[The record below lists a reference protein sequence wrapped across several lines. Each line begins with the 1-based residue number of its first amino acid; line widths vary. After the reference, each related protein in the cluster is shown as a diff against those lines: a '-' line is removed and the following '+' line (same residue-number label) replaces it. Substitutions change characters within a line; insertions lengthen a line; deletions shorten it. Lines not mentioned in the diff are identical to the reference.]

1 MFQQESISV
10 PILGLIENMAY
21 FRAEDSEDKHYIF
34 GEAGVKYLSEDL
46 SINFL
51 GEIPIFQSLREA
63 SDFGRPGS
71 LQESTDVSN
80 IFEEISKNMV
90 EQLLI
95 RNKELPPTKI
105 VEITNLVGCS
115 AIKK

>member
-1 MFQQESISV
+1 MKTWH
-10 PILGLIENMAY
+10 ILKLD
-21 FRAEDSEDKHYIF
+21 DSETKHYIF
-34 GEAGVKYLSEDL
+34 GEAGVKYLSKDL
-46 SINFL
+46 NINFL
-51 GEIPIFQSLREA
+51 GEIPIFKSLREA

-71 LQESTDVSN
+71 IQESSDVSI
-80 IFEEISKNMV
+80 IFDDISKNVV

-115 AIKK
+115 AIKKQ